1 MLVDFYLHIVVP
13 VLDVLHQKT
22 PVTKTKD
29 VIHIS
34 RLAAP
39 SVVFSGKLKS
49 RNYCWNK

>member
-29 VIHIS
+29 LFQIS

-39 SVVFSGKLKS
+39 SVVYGGKLKS

>member
-22 PVTKTKD
+22 LVTKTKD
-29 VIHIS
+29 VFQIS

-39 SVVFSGKLKS
+39 SVVLGRKLKS
-49 RNYCWNK
+49 RNYSGNK